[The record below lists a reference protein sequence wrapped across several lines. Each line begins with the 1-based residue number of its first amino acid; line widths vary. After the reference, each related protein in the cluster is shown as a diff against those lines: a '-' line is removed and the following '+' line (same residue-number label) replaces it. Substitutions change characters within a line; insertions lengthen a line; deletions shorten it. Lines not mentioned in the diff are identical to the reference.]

1 MEQQDYKMAK
11 KYAIKLYSLDGDYIY
26 ITEDTNHCMD
36 LRVQLFDTKED
47 ADKFADTWRIRGKKD
62 MIEVVEYVAE

>member
-1 MEQQDYKMAK
+1 MEQQEYKMEK
-11 KYAIKLYSLDGDYIY
+11 KYAIKLHSLDGDFIW

-62 MIEVVEYVAE
+62 MTKVVEYVAE